1 MRQKFKIKMRPLFLT
16 LLQYLFTKLLL
27 ILWMMGYQKRK
38 MTLTT
43 LQYTLIL
50 LKGKEKAQKKI

>member
-1 MRQKFKIKMRPLFLT
+1 MSSLPLT
-16 LLQYLFTKLLL
+16 LLQYLSKKLRL

-43 LQYTLIL
+43 LQYTLNLI
-50 LKGKEKAQKKI
+50 KGKSQKKI